1 MEGFKHLQTKLI
13 FCSYSHQ
20 CVFNWG
26 EIMEVTP
33 EEITVVDPMGTIDL
47 DP

>member
-13 FCSYSHQ
+13 FC
-20 CVFNWG
+20 NWG